1 MSDVAT
7 KELIVLQSPKRSN
20 GALHYESGPQWGDS
34 SPPLIDFVAIIAA
47 VRRQARPVIIGV
59 CIGMGLGLAYYFAKT
74 PQYSAGTQLLLDSKS
89 KVNDQVAVSALSEL
103 GLDSG
108 AVDSQV
114 EVLKSQNIANS
125 VLDKVGLDRV
135 LDDDNVQ
142 SLVALAISGVKS
154 GIRSIKD
161 AIIPKKPHSAAEI
174 EAARREDALRYL
186 GGNMALRRVG
196 RTYVIELTFASTQ
209 ADKAAQI
216 ANAYTQAYLDDQF
229 AANFEAT
236 RRATDWL
243 LLRIQELRQ
252 KALDT
257 DLAVQKFRSEKGLI
271 TMANGSLVNEQQLGE
286 INSQLVL
293 ARSDVAR
300 AEAQYERIQ
309 SIIDSGEMDAAV
321 SEALNNPIIVE
332 LRNKATAASKT
343 EAELTAKLG
352 PTHYQVLRLRGD
364 IAQYRRLIF
373 SELGRIAESYRSD
386 RDIARAREKALE
398 SQLNARVGV
407 AEVTNKDRVTLRELE
422 READTY
428 KNLYE
433 TTLQRYQESLQKQS
447 FPVSEAR
454 VISAAVEP
462 SLPAAPKLVLSLVL
476 GAVVGF
482 IGGAAVGSVREL
494 RDLGFR
500 SASQIR
506 DLLHLDCIGV
516 MPKVSPRQLALV
528 PPLSSTGR
536 GQVTGSPIMRYATNH
551 ILSPFAE
558 TLRSA
563 KVTVDFSVGDKVP
576 KIIAVASVLPDEGKS
591 TISKN
596 LASILAQLG
605 ARTIL
610 IDADLRH
617 HGLSTDIAP
626 DAELGLVDI
635 LAGGASAASVMMMEP
650 ATGLGFIPAGANAGN
665 AHTSNLLSSA
675 AMGNLLAELGSKVDY
690 IVVDLPPLG
699 PVVEV
704 RAAAK
709 FFDGV
714 LFVVEWGS
722 TSRDLVVDA
731 FEANPQVYEK
741 CFGVVLN
748 KVDTNRLHFYTS
760 RVPQDGL
767 HKKYAAYY
775 G

>member
-1 MSDVAT
+1 M
-7 KELIVLQSPKRSN
+7 LQSPKRSN
-20 GALHYESGPQWGDS
+20 GALRYESGPHGGES
-34 SPPLIDFVAIIAA
+34 AAPAIDFTALLAA
-47 VRRQARPVIIGV
+47 VRRQTRPVLIGV
-59 CIGMGLGLAYYFAKT
+59 CIGMGLGLAYYIAKT
-74 PQYSAGTQLLLDSKS
+74 PQYVAGTQLLLDSKS
-89 KVNDQVAVSALSEL
+89 KLNNEVAVSALSEL
-103 GLDSG
+103 GLDTG

-114 EVLKSQNIANS
+114 EVLKSLNIATS
-125 VLDKVGLDRV
+125 VINKVGLDRV

-142 SLVALAISGVKS
+142 SPVAAAISAVKS
-154 GIRSIKD
+154 GIRAIKET
-161 AIIPKKPHSAAEI
+161 ILSKPTLSPAEI

-186 GGNMALRRVG
+186 TSNMSLKRVG
-196 RTYVIELTFASTQ
+196 RTYVIEVGFSSTQ
-209 ADKAAQI
+209 PDKAAQI

-229 AANFEAT
+229 SANFEAT

-243 LLRIQELRQ
+243 LPRIQELRQ

-257 DLAVQKFRSEKGLI
+257 DLAVQKFRGDKGLI
-271 TMANGSLVNEQQLGE
+271 TTAGGSLVNEQQLSE

-300 AEAQYERIQ
+300 ADAQYERIQ
-309 SIIDSGEMDAAV
+309 SIISSGQMDAAV

-343 EAELTAKLG
+343 EAELSAKLG
-352 PTHYQVLRLRGD
+352 PNHYQVQRLRGD
-364 IAQYRRLIF
+364 IAEYRRLIF
-373 SELGRIAESYRSD
+373 SELGRIAESYRSE
-386 RDIARAREKALE
+386 RDIAQARERALE
-398 SQLNARVGV
+398 AQLKTQVGV
-407 AEVTNKDRVTLRELE
+407 TDVANKDRVALRELE

-433 TTLQRYQESLQKQS
+433 TMLQRYQESLQKQS

-454 VISAAVEP
+454 VISVAVVP
-462 SLPAAPKLVLSLVL
+462 SLPSAPRLVLSLVL
-476 GAVVGF
+476 GALVGF
-482 IGGAAVGSVREL
+482 LGGVGFGAVREL

-500 SASQIR
+500 SAAQIR
-506 DLLHLDCIGV
+506 ELLHLDCIGV
-516 MPKVSPRQLALV
+516 MPKISPRQLALV
-528 PPLSSTGR
+528 PPLASTGR
-536 GQVTGSPIMRYATNH
+536 NQVVGSSMMRYATNH

-563 KVTVDFSVGDKVP
+563 KVAMDFSIGEKAP

-596 LASILAQLG
+596 LASILSQLG
-605 ARTIL
+605 ARTVL

-617 HGLSTDIAP
+617 RGLTSDIAP
-626 DAELGLVDI
+626 GADKGLLNI
-635 LAGGASAASVMMMEP
+635 LSEGVSPASVMMVEP
-650 ATGLGFIPAGANAGN
+650 ETGLAFIPAGSDAGN
-665 AHTSNLLSSA
+665 SHTSNLLSSA
-675 AMGNLLAELGSKVDY
+675 AMGNLLADLGAKVDY

-699 PVVEV
+699 PVVDV

-741 CFGVVLN
+741 CFGVILN
-748 KVDTNRLHFYTS
+748 KVDTHRLHFYTS
-760 RVPQDGL
+760 KVPQDGL

-775 G
+775 R

>member
-1 MSDVAT
+1 M
-7 KELIVLQSPKRSN
+7 LQSPKRSN
-20 GALHYESGPQWGDS
+20 GALRYESGPQGGES
-34 SPPLIDFVAIIAA
+34 SAPAIDFASVVAAI
-47 VRRQARPVIIGV
+47 RRQARPVLMGV
-59 CIGMGLGLAYYFAKT
+59 CIGMGLGFAYYVSKT

-89 KVNDQVAVSALSEL
+89 KINDQVAVSALSEL
-103 GLDSG
+103 GLDTG

-114 EVLKSQNIANS
+114 EVLKSLNIATS
-125 VLDKVGLDRV
+125 VLNKVGLDRV
-135 LDDDNVQ
+135 LDDDTVR
-142 SLVALAISGVKS
+142 SPVAAALAGVKS
-154 GIRSIKD
+154 AIRSIKD
-161 AIIPKKPHSAAEI
+161 ALLPKAPLSAAEM
-174 EAARREDALRYL
+174 EAARREEALRYL
-186 GGNMALRRVG
+186 SSNMALRRVG
-196 RTYVIELTFASTQ
+196 RTYVLEVSFTSTQ
-209 ADKAAQI
+209 PEKAAQI

-229 AANFEAT
+229 SANFEAT

-243 LLRIQELRQ
+243 LPRIQELRQ

-257 DLAVQKFRSEKGLI
+257 DLAVQKFRGEKGLI
-271 TMANGSLVNEQQLGE
+271 TIANGSLVNEQQLGE

-300 AEAQYERIQ
+300 SEAQYERIQ
-309 SIIDSGEMDAAV
+309 SIISSGQMDAAV

-343 EAELTAKLG
+343 EAELAAKLG
-352 PTHYQVLRLRGD
+352 PNHYQVQRLRGD
-364 IAQYRRLIF
+364 LAEYRRLIF
-373 SELGRIAESYRSD
+373 SELGRIAESYRSE
-386 RDIARAREKALE
+386 RDIALARAKALE
-398 SQLNARVGV
+398 GQLQTQVGV
-407 AEVTNKDRVTLRELE
+407 SDVANKDRVALRELE

-433 TTLQRYQESLQKQS
+433 TMLQRYQESLQKQS

-454 VISAAVEP
+454 VISVAEVP
-462 SLPAAPKLVLSLVL
+462 SLPSSPKLVLSLVL
-476 GAVVGF
+476 GAIVGF
-482 IGGAAVGSVREL
+482 IGGAAYGAVREL

-500 SASQIR
+500 SASQVR
-506 DLLHLDCIGV
+506 ELLHLDCIGV
-516 MPKVSPRQLALV
+516 MPKISPRQLALV
-528 PPLSSTGR
+528 PPLSSAGR
-536 GQVTGSPIMRYATNH
+536 GQVVGSSIMRYATNH

-563 KVTVDFSVGDKVP
+563 KVAVDFSIGDKVP

-605 ARTIL
+605 ARTVL

-617 HGLSTDIAP
+617 RGLSADIAP
-626 DAELGLVDI
+626 GADRGLLNI
-635 LAGGASAASVMMMEP
+635 LADGESPASVMMMEP
-650 ATGLGFIPAGANAGN
+650 GTGLGFIPAGPEVGT

-675 AMGNLLAELGSKVDY
+675 AMGNLLADLGAKVDY

-699 PVVEV
+699 PVVDV

-709 FFDGV
+709 YFDGV

-741 CFGVVLN
+741 CFGVILN
-748 KVDTNRLHFYTS
+748 KVDTHRLHFYTS
-760 RVPQDGL
+760 KVPQDGL

-775 G
+775 R

>member
-1 MSDVAT
+1 M
-7 KELIVLQSPKRSN
+7 LQSPKRSN
-20 GALHYESGPQWGDS
+20 GALHYESGPQWGGDA
-34 SPPLIDFVAIIAA
+34 SPPLIDFVAIMAA
-47 VRRQARPVIIGV
+47 VRRQARPVILGV
-59 CIGMGLGLAYYFAKT
+59 CIGMGLGLAYYIAKT
-74 PQYSAGTQLLLDSKS
+74 PIYSAGTQLLLDSKS
-89 KVNDQVAVSALSEL
+89 KVNSEVAVSALSEL
-103 GLDSG
+103 GLDTG

-114 EVLKSQNIANS
+114 EVLKSLNIANA
-125 VLDKVGLDRV
+125 VLDKVGVDRA

-142 SLVALAISGVKS
+142 SAVAQVIS
-154 GIRSIKD
+154 GIRKGINSLKELVK
-161 AIIPKKPHSAAEI
+161 PKKVLSDAEI
-174 EAARREDALRYL
+174 AAAKREEALRYL
-186 GGNMALRRVG
+186 GANMALRRVG
-196 RTYVIELTFASTQ
+196 RTYVIELSFASTQ

-216 ANAYTQAYLDDQF
+216 ANAYSQAYLDDQF
-229 AANFEAT
+229 AANFDAT

-243 LLRIQELRQ
+243 LQRIQELRQ
-252 KALDT
+252 KALET
-257 DLAVQKFRSEKGLI
+257 DLAVQKFRGEKGLI
-271 TMANGSLVNEQQLGE
+271 AMANGSLVNEQQLGE

-300 AEAQYERIQ
+300 ADAQYARIQ

-321 SEALNNPIIVE
+321 SEALSNPIIVE

-352 PTHYQVLRLRGD
+352 PTHYQVQRLRGD

-373 SELGRIAESYRSD
+373 SELGRIAESYRSE

-398 SQLNARVGV
+398 SQLNAQVGV
-407 AEVTNKDRVTLRELE
+407 ADITNKDRVALRELE
-422 READTY
+422 READSY

-433 TTLQRYQESLQKQS
+433 TMLQRYQESLQKQS

-454 VISAAVEP
+454 VISPAVEP
-462 SLPAAPKLVLSLVL
+462 SLPGAPKLVLSLVL
-476 GAVVGF
+476 GAIAGF
-482 IGGAAVGSVREL
+482 IGGAGVGAVREL

-506 DLLHLDCIGV
+506 ELLHLECIGV
-516 MPKVSPRQLALV
+516 MPKISPRQLALV
-528 PPLSSTGR
+528 PSLSNPGR
-536 GQVTGSPIMRYATNH
+536 GQVAGSSIMRYATNH

-563 KVTVDFSVGDKVP
+563 KVAADFSVGEKVP

-610 IDADLRH
+610 IDADMRH
-617 HGLSTDIAP
+617 HGLSTDVAP
-626 DAELGLVDI
+626 DAELGLVNI
-635 LAGGASAASVMMMEP
+635 LAEGVSPSSVMMMEP
-650 ATGLGFIPAGANAGN
+650 STGLGFIPAGANAAN

-675 AMGNLLAELGSKVDY
+675 AMGTLLADLGSKVDY

-699 PVVEV
+699 PVVDV

-741 CFGVVLN
+741 CFGVILN